1 MTPDQSDQ
9 DLKAL
14 WRNQQMET
22 GPMSIEQIH
31 ARAFQ
36 SRIQVRNLVE
46 YAASVLVL
54 ALFGFYAV
62 YFPHPMMKLGA
73 VMIMAGTAVMAWQ
86 LHRRASARI
95 LPPEAAAGASLAF
108 HRAELVRQRDALRS
122 AFWWYIAPFAPGMMV
137 FVAGMAQARAGASL
151 GHLAPLAAL
160 ICAYLAAWFLMN
172 RRAAKRLQAEIDDI
186 DALMDAP

>member
-1 MTPDQSDQ
+1 MTPEQSDQ

-36 SRIQVRNLVE
+36 SRIQIRNLVE
-46 YAASVLVL
+46 YVASALVL
-54 ALFGFYAV
+54 GIFGFYAV
-62 YFPHPMMKLGA
+62 IFPHPLMKLGA
-73 VMIMAGTAVMAWQ
+73 VMIMVGTAVMAWQ

-95 LPPEAAAGASLAF
+95 LPPGAAAGASLSF

-151 GHLAPLAAL
+151 GHLAPLALL
-160 ICAYLAAWFLMN
+160 IGAYLAAWLLMN
-172 RRAAKRLQAEIDDI
+172 RGAAKRLQAEIDDI
-186 DALMDAP
+186 DALMDGP

>member
-46 YAASVLVL
+46 YAASALVL
-54 ALFGFYAV
+54 GIFGFYAV
-62 YFPHPMMKLGA
+62 FFPHPLMKLGA
-73 VMIMAGTAVMAWQ
+73 VMVMVGTAVMAWQ

-95 LPPEAAAGASLAF
+95 LPPGAAAGASLAF
-108 HRAELVRQRDALRS
+108 HRAELVRQRNALRS
-122 AFWWYIAPFAPGMMV
+122 AFWWYIAPFVPGMTM
-137 FVAGMAQARAGASL
+137 FVAGMALARPGTSP
-151 GHLAPLAAL
+151 GHLAPLGVL
-160 ICAYLAAWFLMN
+160 IGAYLAAWFLIN
-172 RRAAKRLQAEIDDI
+172 RGAAKRLQAEIDDL
-186 DALMDAP
+186 DALMDGP

>member
-9 DLKAL
+9 DLKTL

-54 ALFGFYAV
+54 GIFGFYAV
-62 YFPHPMMKLGA
+62 FFPHPVMKLGA
-73 VMIMAGTAVMAWQ
+73 VMIMVGAAVMAWQ
-86 LHRRASARI
+86 LHRRASARS
-95 LPPEAAAGASLAF
+95 LAPGAAAGASLAF

-122 AFWWYIAPFAPGMMV
+122 AFWWYIAPFVPGMTV
-137 FVAGMAQARAGASL
+137 FVAGMAQARPGTSL
-151 GHLAPLAAL
+151 GHLAPLAGL
-160 ICAYLAAWFLMN
+160 TCAYLAAWFLIN
-172 RRAAKRLQAEIDDI
+172 RGAAKRLQAEIDDL
-186 DALMDAP
+186 DALMNGR